1 MDNNYSRV
9 SQIFI
14 SPVAV
19 EVILHLWMCSRN
31 NPPRRHKTAARGVLR
46 CVFDI
51 PLWLPED
58 KLEALRLDWRDNSS
72 NNYISCYWDVD
83 RETRDCCGQGK
94 LKKKKNAD
102 IFPYFSNRK
111 TDQLC
116 GEIRRLSRSI
126 LMHINVCVLLDSSN
140 KPSRQLLIQSH
151 QLSCAFQR
159 TRGFLIELPK
169 KEVNYVLLGCI
180 LNISHRWLTIS

>member
-46 CVFDI
+46 CVVFLTFHCDSLRI
-51 PLWLPED
+51 NWRLW
-58 KLEALRLDWRDNSS
+58 DWTGA
-72 NNYISCYWDVD
+72 ITAATTIFPVIEMWT
-83 RETRDCCGQGK
+83 EKQGIAGVK
-94 LKKKKNAD
+94 GNLKKNAD
-102 IFPYFSNRK
+102 IFPYFSNRE

-126 LMHINVCVLLDSSN
+126 LMHIDVCVLLDSSN
-140 KPSRQLLIQSH
+140 KPSRRLLIQSH

-169 KEVNYVLLGCI
+169 KR
-180 LNISHRWLTIS
+180 S